1 LDVGR
6 WISDVGFRISDF
18 GSGLIISGWSI
29 DTRTLA
35 AGDLFFALRG
45 PSHDGHDYVEEAIR
59 KGAAGVVVDHA
70 IEGLGNALVV
80 PDTLG
85 ALQSLAGWAR
95 KRWGG
100 QVIGVTGSAGKTM
113 TKDAIARLLSAEM
126 KVGKTIGNLNN
137 HVGVPLSILRLPDDC
152 RVAVLEMGMNHAGEI
167 RALAGIA
174 GPNVGVV
181 TNVGYA
187 HTEFFDSIEGVAL
200 AKRELIEALP
210 ADGVAVLNADD
221 PRVFEFRNAVGQAIR
236 LSNGTGESPVPPG
249 RSVTFGFS
257 EGAAVRAQNLEL
269 AADTSRFEVNGVHFD
284 IPLPGR
290 HGVMNALAAIAVAGV
305 YGIPPERL
313 TAAARSLESGKM
325 RGERIQTGG
334 ITILNDCYNSN
345 PEAVR
350 AMVDVLVATP
360 ARRRLAVLGE
370 MLELGPSAEPLHRE
384 IGSYIAGRGIDVLI
398 GIRGASRHMVDEAM
412 RAGLSGAAYFFEDP
426 ETAGDF
432 VRRMALDGD
441 AILFK
446 GSRGVAVEKAMERL
460 LAGREV

>member
-1 LDVGR
+1 LV
-6 WISDVGFRISDF
+6 
-18 GSGLIISGWSI
+18 ISGWSI
-29 DTRTLA
+29 DNRTLS

-70 IEGLGNALVV
+70 MDGVRNALVV

-85 ALQSLAGWAR
+85 ALQSLAGWGR

-100 QVIGVTGSAGKTM
+100 QVIGVTGSAGKTT
-113 TKDAIARLLSAEM
+113 TKDAIAHLLSAEM

-137 HVGVPLSILRLPDDC
+137 HVGAPLSILRLPDDC
-152 RVAVLEMGMNHAGEI
+152 RVAVLELGMNHAGEI

-221 PRVFEFRNAVGQAIR
+221 ARVAGFRKVA
-236 LSNGTGESPVPPG
+236 G

-257 EGAAVRAQNLEL
+257 EGADVRAEKLEL
-269 AADTSRFEVNGVHFD
+269 AADASRFEVNGVNFD

-325 RGERIQTGG
+325 RGERIQMGG

-350 AMVDVLVATP
+350 AMVDVLMATP

-384 IGSYIAGRGIDVLI
+384 IGSYVAGRGIDVLI
-398 GIRGASRHMVDEAM
+398 GIRGASRHMVDEAV
-412 RAGLSGAAYFFEDP
+412 RAGLSGAAYFFENP

-432 VRRMALDGD
+432 VRRLARDGD

>member
-1 LDVGR
+1 MLDVGGR
-6 WISDVGFRISDF
+6 AGFT
-18 GSGLIISGWSI
+18 GSRLVISGWSI

-45 PSHDGHDYVEEAIR
+45 PSHDGHDHVEEAIR

-70 IEGLGNALVV
+70 MDGVRNALVV

-100 QVIGVTGSAGKTM
+100 QVIGVTGSAGKTT
-113 TKDAIARLLSAEM
+113 TKDAIAHLLSAEM

-137 HVGVPLSILRLPDDC
+137 HVGAPLSILRLPDDC
-152 RVAVLEMGMNHAGEI
+152 AVAVLELGMNHAGEI

-210 ADGVAVLNADD
+210 AGGVAVLNADD
-221 PRVFEFRNAVGQAIR
+221 ARVAGFRNVVGH
-236 LSNGTGESPVPPG
+236 
-249 RSVTFGFS
+249 SVTFGFS
-257 EGAAVRAQNLEL
+257 EGSDVRAEKLEL
-269 AADTSRFEVNGVHFD
+269 AADASRFEVNGVYFD

-290 HGVMNALAAIAVAGV
+290 HGVMNALAAIAVAGL

-325 RGERIQTGG
+325 RGERIQMGG

-384 IGSYIAGRGIDVLI
+384 IGSYVAGRGIDVLI
-398 GIRGASRHMVDEAM
+398 GIRGASRHMVNEAV
-412 RAGLSGAAYFFEDP
+412 RAGLSGAAYFFENP

-432 VRRMALDGD
+432 VRRLARDGD

-446 GSRGVAVEKAMERL
+446 GSRGVAVEKAMKRL

>member
-1 LDVGR
+1 MLDVGGR
-6 WISDVGFRISDF
+6 AGFT
-18 GSGLIISGWSI
+18 GSRLVISGWSI

-45 PSHDGHDYVEEAIR
+45 PSHDGHDHVEEAIR

-70 IEGLGNALVV
+70 MDGVRNALVV

-100 QVIGVTGSAGKTM
+100 QVIGVTGSAGKTT
-113 TKDAIARLLSAEM
+113 TKDAIAHLLSAEM

-137 HVGVPLSILRLPDDC
+137 HVGAPLSILRLPDDC
-152 RVAVLEMGMNHAGEI
+152 AVAVLELGMNHAGEI

-210 ADGVAVLNADD
+210 AGGVAVLNADD
-221 PRVFEFRNAVGQAIR
+221 ARVAGFRNVVGH
-236 LSNGTGESPVPPG
+236 
-249 RSVTFGFS
+249 SVTFGFS
-257 EGAAVRAQNLEL
+257 EGSDVRAEKLEL
-269 AADTSRFEVNGVHFD
+269 AADASRFEVNGVYFD

-290 HGVMNALAAIAVAGV
+290 HGVMNALAAIAVAGL

-313 TAAARSLESGKM
+313 TATARSLESGKM
-325 RGERIQTGG
+325 RGERIQMGG

-384 IGSYIAGRGIDVLI
+384 IGSYVAGRGIDVLI
-398 GIRGASRHMVDEAM
+398 GIRGASRHMVNEAV
-412 RAGLSGAAYFFEDP
+412 RAGLSGAAYFFENP

-432 VRRMALDGD
+432 VRRLARDGD